1 MKKGR
6 VPRPMMPQRPQQ
18 QKTELPEDGTPVFAL
33 YVRTARAKIW
43 YPLGAVKGDGKSKNL
58 VDALKGGFA
67 RAMYQQALDRG
78 MAQTLYGKEGS
89 KYVQGAIRLY
99 PQLKK
104 YTSDLQFGY
113 KVAAVGLD
121 EQPTKVVTKEMAGS
135 MFANMQR
142 GVSNFFKSVTGAKTA
157 AKK

>member
-1 MKKGR
+1 
-6 VPRPMMPQRPQQ
+6 MMPQRPQQ
-18 QKTELPEDGTPVFAL
+18 QKTPLPEDGTPIFAL
-33 YVRTARAKIW
+33 YVRTQRTKIW
-43 YPLGAVKGDGKSKNL
+43 YPLGAVKGDDRSKNM

-67 RAMYQQALDRG
+67 KAMYQQALDRG
-78 MAQTLYGKEGS
+78 MAQTLYGKENA

-104 YTSDLQFGY
+104 YIADLEFGY

-135 MFANMQR
+135 LLSNVQR
-142 GVSNFFKSVTGAKTA
+142 GVSDWFKNITGSNSSEKGTG
-157 AKK
+157 KKK